1 MMSRAYA
8 VYDVFTDKRLAGNP
22 LGVVFD
28 GAGLTSEAMQA
39 ITRELNLS
47 ETVFV
52 MQAVNPSHAAS
63 LRIFTPAYELP
74 FAGHPTV
81 GTAVAIAEQTR
92 VQAEAVLVLEEKI
105 GPITCTV
112 HVNSDAASFARFDLP
127 RQSQPIDFVAD
138 ASQVA
143 EALGLQ
149 AEQIGFEK
157 HDILIW
163 SAGVPFL
170 FVPVKDMA
178 AVAQVQFDASLWTK
192 ATHHIDGRSV
202 PAFVYCRGG
211 EAREASFH
219 ARMFSPSMGISED
232 PATGGAVAA
241 LTGAVHFADQY
252 ADGKTALLIEQG
264 FEMGR
269 PSQIY
274 VELDISA
281 GKIVN
286 ASIGG
291 YAVRIASG
299 VLEL

>member
-1 MMSRAYA
+1 MSRDYA
-8 VYDVFTDKRLAGNP
+8 VYDVFTDTRLAGNP
-22 LGVVFD
+22 LAVVFD
-28 GAGLTSEAMQA
+28 GEGLTSEAMQA

-52 MQAVNPSHAAS
+52 MPPENPNHAAS

-81 GTAVAIAEQTR
+81 GTAVAIAEKR
-92 VQAEAVLVLEEKI
+92 KLSGNAALVLEEKI
-105 GPITCTV
+105 GPIACS
-112 HVNSDAASFARFDLP
+112 VNTNAGTASFARFDLP

-138 ASQVA
+138 AGQIA

-149 AEQIGFEK
+149 VDQIGFDK

-170 FVPVKDMA
+170 FVPVKDIA
-178 AVAQVQFDASLWTK
+178 AVAQVQFDAALWTK

-211 EAREASFH
+211 QAQDASFR

-274 VELDISA
+274 VELEIAA
-281 GKIVN
+281 GKIVK

-291 YAVRIASG
+291 YAVKIASG

>member
-1 MMSRAYA
+1 MSRAYA
-8 VYDVFTDKRLAGNP
+8 VYDVFTGTRLAGNP
-22 LGVVFD
+22 LAVVFD
-28 GAGLTSEAMQA
+28 GEGLTSEAMQA
-39 ITRELNLS
+39 VTRELNLS

-52 MQAVNPSHAAS
+52 LPPVNTENAAN

-81 GTAVAIAEQTR
+81 GTAIALAEYR
-92 VQAEAVLVLEEKI
+92 GVPAEAVLVLEEKI
-105 GPITCTV
+105 GPITCRV
-112 HVNSDAASFARFDLP
+112 HSKPGSASFARFDLP
-127 RQSQPIDFVAD
+127 RQSQPIDFAAD
-138 ASQVA
+138 AAQVA

-149 AEQIGFEK
+149 VEQIGFEK

-170 FVPVKDMA
+170 FVPVKDLA
-178 AVAQVQFDASLWTK
+178 AVAQVQFDASLWIK

-211 EAREASFH
+211 QAADASFH
-219 ARMFSPSMGISED
+219 ARMFSPSMGIVED

-241 LTGAVHFADQY
+241 LTGAVHYADQY
-252 ADGKTALLIEQG
+252 PDGKTSLLIEQG

-274 VELDISA
+274 VELDISSA
-281 GKIVN
+281 KVVN

-291 YAVRIASG
+291 YAVKIASG

>member
-1 MMSRAYA
+1 MSRAYA
-8 VYDVFTDKRLAGNP
+8 VYDVFTDTRLAGNP
-22 LGVVFD
+22 LAVVFESE
-28 GAGLTSEAMQA
+28 GLTSEAMQA

-52 MQAVNPSHAAS
+52 MPAANPNHSAS

-81 GTAVAIAEQTR
+81 GTAVALAEQR
-92 VQAEAVLVLEEKI
+92 QLQGEAVLVLEEKI
-105 GPITCTV
+105 GAITCTV
-112 HVNSDAASFARFDLP
+112 NSSGGVASFARFDLP
-127 RQSQPIDFVAD
+127 RQSQPIDFAAD
-138 ASQVA
+138 SAQVA

-149 AEQIGFEK
+149 AEQIGFDQ

-170 FVPVKDMA
+170 FVPVKDLA
-178 AVAQVQFDASLWTK
+178 AVAQVQFDAALWTK
-192 ATHHIDGRSV
+192 ATHHINGRSV

-211 EAREASFH
+211 QAVDASFH

-274 VELDISA
+274 VELDIA
-281 GKIVN
+281 EGKIGK

-291 YAVRIASG
+291 YAVKVAGGR
-299 VLEL
+299 LEL